1 MSAKQYVR
9 NGFKVGPNYQ
19 GADAAVAKTWIDDAD
34 VRIRQESRELSRWW
48 SVFQDPVLDRLT
60 ESAQSQNLSLREA
73 GFRVLSARAQLGI
86 ATGYLFPQT
95 QNMAGGYRHMSTPQ
109 GTPTPIE
116 AHVANQAL
124 QLTLPPNPNP
134 IDAELTDQTLKF
146 NLLSKSN
153 YFDQWNL
160 GFNLGWELDF
170 WGRFRRA
177 VASAE
182 DTLDASVA
190 NYDDVLVTLLGDIA
204 ATYVQIRTLEKRLEF
219 LRQNVDE
226 QRKIVEIIERI
237 YDAGGDPRK
246 GYPPKRLYDVF
257 QVKSILAQTESQIP
271 QLQLDRREAE
281 NRLCILLGIPP
292 ANLQEVLGAGPIP
305 AAPAE
310 VVVGIPADL
319 LRRRPD
325 IRRAER
331 QAAAQAEQIGIA
343 EADFYPMLTIQ
354 GTLGYQSPQFSQL
367 FTSGAFNGTV
377 GPSFH
382 WNILNYGRIR
392 NNVRLQEA
400 KFQEL
405 LTNYQQT
412 VLLANAE
419 VENGLA
425 RFLQAQE
432 RARWLDSSADYAE
445 QAVGEIR
452 TLSQVGWKGFDAN
465 QLAVITQTKVH
476 QQDLQAQAHGEI
488 AQGLIQ
494 VYRALGGGW
503 EASAF
508 FDDSLSASQLP
519 ATPDDNDGA
528 SSRPADAP

>member
-1 MSAKQYVR
+1 
-9 NGFKVGPNYQ
+9 
-19 GADAAVAKTWIDDAD
+19 
-34 VRIRQESRELSRWW
+34 
-48 SVFQDPVLDRLT
+48 
-60 ESAQSQNLSLREA
+60 
-73 GFRVLSARAQLGI
+73 
-86 ATGYLFPQT
+86 
-95 QNMAGGYRHMSTPQ
+95 
-109 GTPTPIE
+109 
-116 AHVANQAL
+116 
-124 QLTLPPNPNP
+124 
-134 IDAELTDQTLKF
+134 
-146 NLLSKSN
+146 
-153 YFDQWNL
+153 
-160 GFNLGWELDF
+160 
-170 WGRFRRA
+170 
-177 VASAE
+177 
-182 DTLDASVA
+182 A

-204 ATYVQIRTLEKRLEF
+204 TTYVHIRTLEQRMEF
-219 LRQNVDE
+219 VRQNVDE

-237 YDAGGDPRK
+237 YEAGGDPRK
-246 GYPPKRLYDVF
+246 GYPPKRLYDVY
-257 QVKSILAQTESQIP
+257 QVKSVLAQTESQLP
-271 QLQLDRREAE
+271 QLQFDRREAE
-281 NRLCILLGIPP
+281 NRLCILLGMPP
-292 ANLQEVLGAGPIP
+292 ANLQGVLGAGPIP
-305 AAPAE
+305 AAPAQ

-354 GTLGYQSPQFSQL
+354 GTLGYQSPEFAQL

-400 KFQEL
+400 KFQEM
-405 LTNYQQT
+405 LTNYQHT

-432 RARWLDSSADYAE
+432 RARWLDASADYAE
-445 QAVGEIR
+445 KAVGEIR
-452 TLSQVGWKGFDAN
+452 TFAEVGWKGFDAN

-503 EASAF
+503 ETSTF
-508 FDDSLSASQLP
+508 LGDSLSASPPP
-519 ATPDDNDGA
+519 ATPGA
-528 SSRPADAP
+528 TEELPSPPAEELPSPPADVP